1 MIVPRNKLLVW
12 TGLVVVPF
20 GALGPLFPE
29 TWTWCAAAVGTFL
42 ALVLLDALSNR
53 RTLAGVGLEFPE
65 TIHMIKDREGEIE
78 LRARNS
84 GPKARRVRLGLAF
97 PEEIRPAQ
105 EDLFVELPSGDLTSL
120 FRWPCTPNRRGRYLF
135 SACYLEAPSRLGF
148 WATRRAMPVQFE
160 VRVYPNLMPER
171 KKLAALFLNRGDSGA
186 YAVRQAGQ
194 GREFEKLR
202 EYVHGDTYEH
212 IHWKTTA
219 KRGRPV
225 TKLFQVERTQDV
237 YVIVDASRLSSR
249 PVPAAS
255 GRGADGRD
263 ETVLERFLT
272 AALVMGVAAERQGD
286 LFGVAT
292 FSDCVHRFVRAKSGR
307 AHYTACRDAIYGLQ
321 PRRVTPD
328 YDEICSFLGMRLR
341 RRALLVFLTSLDDP
355 LLAESFE
362 RNMDLLRK
370 RHLVLVGMLRPSDAY
385 PVFSRPDSASLDDL
399 YRDLAGHLL
408 WHDLRE
414 LKKTFQRRGV
424 RFFLLDNERMC
435 PELVSRYRDVKQR
448 QLV

>member
-1 MIVPRNKLLVW
+1 MIVPRNRLLFW
-12 TGLVVVPF
+12 TGLIIVPF
-20 GALGPLFPE
+20 SALGTLFPE
-29 TWTWCAAAVGTFL
+29 TGPGSAAAVGLFL
-42 ALVLLDALSNR
+42 AVILFDAVASRGRLD
-53 RTLAGVGLEFPE
+53 GVRVEFPDV
-65 TIHMIKDREGEIE
+65 IRMIKDREGGIE
-78 LRARNS
+78 LRVANS
-84 GPKARRVRLGLAF
+84 GPEIRQLRLGLAF
-97 PEEIRPAQ
+97 PR
-105 EDLFVELPSGDLTSL
+105 DMHPSGDELLVEPAGGGLTSL
-120 FRWPCTPNRRGRYLF
+120 FRWTCTPRRRGRTGF
-135 SACYLEAPSRLGF
+135 SVCYLETPSPAGF
-148 WATRRAMPVQFE
+148 WAVRRAVPVRFE
-160 VRVYPNLMPER
+160 VRVYPNLLNER
-171 KKLAALFLNRGDSGA
+171 RKLAALFLNRGDAGA
-186 YAVRQAGQ
+186 FLTRQGGQ

-225 TKLFQVERTQDV
+225 TKLFQVERTQEV
-237 YVIVDASRLSSR
+237 YVIVDASRLSGR
-249 PVPAAS
+249 PVRAAGPEENGS
-255 GRGADGRD
+255 GG
-263 ETVLERFLT
+263 TLLERFIT

-292 FSDCVHRFVRAKSGR
+292 FSDSVHRFVRAKTGR

-321 PRRVTPD
+321 PRTVTPD

-370 RHLVLVGMLRPSDAY
+370 RHLVLIGMLRPDDAH
-385 PVFSRPDSASLDDL
+385 PVFSRPDRGSLDDL
-399 YRDLAGHLL
+399 YRHLAGHLL
-408 WHDLRE
+408 WRDLRE
-414 LKKTFQRRGV
+414 LEKVLRRRGV

-435 PELVSRYRDVKQR
+435 PQLVSRYQEVKQG

>member
-1 MIVPRNKLLVW
+1 MIAPRNRLLVW

-29 TWTWCAAAVGTFL
+29 TGTWCAAAIGMFL
-42 ALVLLDALSNR
+42 ALVLFDAVSSE
-53 RTLAGVGLEFPE
+53 RTLNGVSLEFPE
-65 TIHMIKDREGEIE
+65 TVRMIKDREGEIE
-78 LRARNS
+78 LRIRNR

-97 PEEIRPAQ
+97 PEDIRPAR
-105 EDLFVELPSGDLTSL
+105 EDLFIELPGEATSL
-120 FRWPCTPNRRGRYLF
+120 FRWLCTPRRRGRYLF
-135 SACYLEAPSRLGF
+135 SACYLEAPSRVGF
-148 WATRRAMPVQFE
+148 WAMRRAMPVRFE
-160 VRVYPNLMPER
+160 LRVYPDLMPER
-171 KKLAALFLNRGDSGA
+171 RKLAALFLNRGDFGA
-186 YAVRQAGQ
+186 KTTRQAGQ

-225 TKLFQVERTQDV
+225 TKLFQVERTQEV
-237 YVIVDASRLSSR
+237 YVVVDASRLSNR
-249 PVPAAS
+249 PVPPASVKGPS
-255 GRGADGRD
+255 GRA
-263 ETVLERFLT
+263 ETVLERFIT

-292 FSDCVHRFVRAKSGR
+292 FSDCVHRFVRAKNGR
-307 AHYTACRDAIYGLQ
+307 EHYTACRDAIYGLQ

-328 YDEICSFLGMRLR
+328 YNEICSFIGMRLR
-341 RRALLVFLTSLDDP
+341 RRALIVFLTSLDDP
-355 LLAESFE
+355 VLAESFE

-370 RHLVLVGMLRPSDAY
+370 RHLVLVGMIRPSDAY

-414 LKKTFQRRGV
+414 LKKVLQQRGV

-435 PELVSRYRDVKQR
+435 PQLVSRYMDVKQG